1 MSVAWIGSQPVSL
14 MDAIQNAAKLLASS
28 RCPVFTLD
36 TDVHGTRGAIAL
48 VERLGGAY
56 DHARGE
62 SLANEVSLFTD
73 YGGMFTT
80 PGEARRRSSLI
91 VLVGEIPAHHHELL
105 QSWAASQPDLGDRNK
120 RSWFRIEGSGT
131 AGSDT
136 SKFARRLKAV
146 SLGSDGL
153 LLGGALAVLR
163 AELQERQVASSL
175 SNIDRFRKFLTKS
188 AFPVFV
194 FSGASGDG
202 PSLVA
207 LQGLVA
213 DLNRKGRA
221 SSVFLPADDDAWG
234 TALTSLW
241 MTGFPPRTGFSN
253 SLPSYDP
260 VRWNVQ
266 RMIRDK
272 EADLHVWMSTSG
284 GETPPKGGSIALIS
298 LSKNEAPTAGAA
310 VTISVGKAGV
320 DHDGVAY
327 SSRLGTFRAI
337 EATAPS
343 QLPSVSNIIRQMA
356 EVLPGRGAL
365 PC

>member
-36 TDVHGTRGAIAL
+36 TDVHGTRSAIAL

-56 DHARGE
+56 DHVLGE
-62 SLANEVSLFTD
+62 TLANEVSLFTD
-73 YGGMFTT
+73 HGGMFTT

-91 VLVGEIPAHHHELL
+91 VLVGEIPASHHDMLL
-105 QSWAASQPDLGDRNK
+105 AWASTQPDLGDRQK
-120 RSWFRIEGSGT
+120 RSWFHINDS
-131 AGSDT
+131 AANSADT
-136 SKFARRLKAV
+136 SKLARKLKAV
-146 SLGSDGL
+146 SLGAEDLS
-153 LLGGALAVLR
+153 LGGALAVLR
-163 AELQERQVASSL
+163 AELQERQVTASL
-175 SNIDRFRKFLTKS
+175 SHIERLRKALTKS
-188 AFPVFV
+188 QFPVFV
-194 FSGASGDG
+194 FSGASGEAAG
-202 PSLVA
+202 LVM

-221 SSVFLPADDDAWG
+221 SSMFLPADDDAWG

-241 MTGFPPRTGFSN
+241 MTGFPPRTGFLN

-260 VRWNVQ
+260 VRWDIQ

-272 EADLHVWMSTSG
+272 ETDLHVWMSTRG
-284 GETPPKGGSIALIS
+284 VETPPTGGRIALIA
-298 LSKNEAPTAGAA
+298 LNKNQAPTAGAA
-310 VTISVGKAGV
+310 VSISVGKAGV

-327 SSRLGTFRAI
+327 SSRVGTFRAI
-337 EATAPS
+337 AATAPS
-343 QLPSVSNIIRQMA
+343 QLPSIYNVVRQLA
-356 EVLPGRGAL
+356 EALPGRKVL